1 MNRSSTTE
9 AKFVKR
15 TRLNWH
21 QDDPD
26 SDRDPVII
34 IGAGPAGLSAAVEL
48 SRAGERCVVLESD
61 REYVGGIARTVNYKG
76 YRLDIGGH
84 RFYTKI
90 DEVSDWWNAL
100 LPDDFIE
107 VKRISRIYYHK
118 RFLEYPLRAWD
129 AYSKMGFWFSV
140 RAVLSHLYRK
150 LRPIPDEV
158 SFRDWVVNR
167 FGDRLFHTFFES
179 YTEKVWG
186 MKCSEISADWA
197 AQRIQGLSLKD
208 VMIRAVVPNYGRKD
222 DPAFKTLIDTF
233 HYPRLGCGM
242 LWERARDLVVES
254 GNEVL
259 MDRTVVRLSTSDG
272 HVTEVECVD
281 SEGKRYTYPCRGVIS
296 SMPLRDLIEAF
307 DDVPEKVLEAARK
320 LRYRDFLTVG
330 LKVERPDLFKDNWI
344 YVHDPE
350 VKIGRVQNF
359 KNWSPEMVP
368 DPNVSFVGLEYFCFE
383 GDDLWT
389 TSDADLIALGK
400 REFERIGLAKQS
412 EITDATVVRMPK
424 AYPIYD
430 ADYRVA
436 VDTIREWLRG
446 MENIWSSGRNG
457 MHQYNNQDHSI
468 MSALVSARNL
478 LGTDNRDPWMITHT
492 AEYLETRAV
501 PSALH

>member
-1 MNRSSTTE
+1 MTSGSNGVEASHRAFAPVETSIEFRSS
-9 AKFVKR
+9 KLPIV
-15 TRLNWH
+15 
-21 QDDPD
+21 
-26 SDRDPVII
+26 V
-34 IGAGPAGLSAAVEL
+34 IGAGPAGLAAALEL
-48 SRAGERCVVLESD
+48 TRAGESCVVLEADS
-61 REYVGGIARTVNYKG
+61 EYVGGIARTVNYKG

-84 RFYTKI
+84 RFYTKL
-90 DEVSDWWNAL
+90 DEINDWWNEL

-107 VKRISRIYYHK
+107 VKRASRIYYKK

-129 AYSKMGFWFSV
+129 AFSKMGLLFSV

-150 LRPIPDEV
+150 ARPIPNEV

-167 FGDRLFHTFFES
+167 FGDRLFETFFES

-186 MKCSEISADWA
+186 MKCTEISADWA

-208 VMIRAVVPNYGRKD
+208 VLVRALIPNFGRQN

-242 LWERARDLVVES
+242 LWERARDRVIEGGNSVV
-254 GNEVL
+254 
-259 MDRTVVRLSTSDG
+259 MDRTVVGLATTGDR
-272 HVTEVECVD
+272 VTQVECVD
-281 SEGKRYTYPCRGVIS
+281 SAGHRYTFPCRGVIS
-296 SMPLRDLIEAF
+296 SMPLRELIESF
-307 DDVPEKVLEAARK
+307 DAAPDNVIAAARK

-330 LKVERPDLFKDNWI
+330 LKVEKRHLFTDNWI
-344 YVHDPE
+344 YVHDPD

-389 TSDADLIALGK
+389 TDDADLIALGK
-400 REFERIGLAKQS
+400 AEFERIGLAKQS
-412 EITDATVVRMPK
+412 DITDATVVRMPK

-430 ADYRVA
+430 ADYREAVA
-436 VDTIREWLRG
+436 TIRTWLRG
-446 MENIWSSGRNG
+446 LENIWSSGRNG

-478 LGTDNRDPWMITHT
+478 LGTDRRDPWMISHD
-492 AEYLETRAV
+492 AEYLEERAV
-501 PSALH
+501 PTAVQ